1 MSKLPEIP
9 SEYIEPYLVKFM
21 SYLIESIAMGFKTPQ
36 QAKDEFKGIEHF
48 VSQFC
53 GIHARLACGNEY
65 YSFIGFKDEDLQALC
80 DKVYATTKADSL
92 D

>member
-36 QAKDEFKGIEHF
+36 QAKEDFRGVEHF

-65 YSFIGFKDEDLQALC
+65 YRFKDYDDEELLALC
-80 DKVYATTKADSL
+80 KRIFATTKAPL

>member
-36 QAKDEFKGIEHF
+36 QAKDEFRGIEHF

-65 YSFIGFKDEDLQALC
+65 YDFIKIPNDKLKDVCTEVFNKTRGED
-80 DKVYATTKADSL
+80 S
-92 D
+92 